1 MISHEETMALIKK
14 AQQNDNE
21 ALNTLLQQNKPLL
34 KCLIKRYIG
43 KNVEYED
50 LMQIASIGMLKAV
63 KNFSLDFNVRFS
75 TYAVPMILGEVKRF
89 VRDDGYIK
97 VSRSLKTLSAKINKY
112 IDDYRKANVDEPSV
126 QQIANQFQISSA
138 EVAFALDSAKMPTS
152 LFDSYSDKDGKAR
165 ELIEKIPSTESMDCV
180 DNLLVK
186 NILNNLEERE
196 RNLIVMRYF
205 KDMTQT
211 EIAEVMGISQ
221 VQVSRLENKILEK
234 MRCQTPK
241 AS

>member
-1 MISHEETMALIKK
+1 MISHQDTMALIQK
-14 AQQNDNE
+14 AQQNDND
-21 ALNTLLQQNKPLL
+21 ALNTILQENKPLL
-34 KCLIKRYIG
+34 KCLIKRYVG

-50 LMQIASIGMLKAV
+50 LMQIASIGMIKAV

-112 IDDYRKANVDEPSV
+112 IDDYRKENVDEPCV
-126 QQIANQFQISSA
+126 EQIAKEFDISPSD
-138 EVAFALDSAKMPTS
+138 VAFALDSAKMPTS
-152 LFDSYSDKDGKAR
+152 LYESFSDKDGKNR
-165 ELIEKIPSTESMDCV
+165 ELIEKIPSGEKVDFT
-180 DNLLVK
+180 DNLLLK
-186 NILNNLEERE
+186 NILDKLEERE

-211 EIAEVMGISQ
+211 EIAEVLGISQ

-234 MRCQTPK
+234 MRLQGLR

>member
-1 MISHEETMALIKK
+1 
-14 AQQNDNE
+14 
-21 ALNTLLQQNKPLL
+21 
-34 KCLIKRYIG
+34 
-43 KNVEYED
+43 
-50 LMQIASIGMLKAV
+50 
-63 KNFSLDFNVRFS
+63 
-75 TYAVPMILGEVKRF
+75 MILGEVKRF